1 MNVRTAIVTAVILAA
16 LPASVQA
23 AQAKRVTGTVE
34 SIDAAKNELK
44 LSRVNEKGQAEKITL
59 KWKDTTPG
67 AQTLE
72 TAKAGSSLSVEA
84 NDSMGAWEV
93 TMVIADAQAQG
104 QSSPTATQ

>member
-16 LPASVQA
+16 LPAGVQA
-23 AQAKRVTGTVE
+23 AQPKRVTGTVE

-44 LSRVNEKGQAEKITL
+44 LSRINEQGQADKLTL

-67 AQTLE
+67 AQQLE
-72 TAKAGSSLSVEA
+72 MAKVGSPVTVEA

-93 TMVIADAQAQG
+93 TAVVAEAPTQAQP
-104 QSSPTATQ
+104 STATQ